1 MATSFKDI
9 FDKEILNEQYVRK
22 ELKVIYELK
31 LDLYKPL
38 EQSQPEQPAAGVEP
52 QQDAANNPV
61 APTTA
66 QPVPEQPIAPEQPP
80 VEQPQEVAPEQPPVE
95 QPAANPAQ
103 ETMNALQNAFSSVV
117 TEDDEVSVNDEN
129 KIMRNFEGEVKLSES
144 QKDNIQTFEDV
155 IEVLADHKKDGTNVI
170 DEFCAE
176 IITLCANQQYD
187 QIKQKLDKK
196 SKIWVEIYYGYN
208 KDDSVG
214 LRFSKRQNSDT
225 LTSTMLID
233 NEIVSAKFSI
243 DKINQKI
250 AEYRNYDVKKS

>member
-1 MATSFKDI
+1 MNFKQI

-22 ELKVIYELK
+22 ELKIIYELK
-31 LDLYKPL
+31 LDLYKP
-38 EQSQPEQPAAGVEP
+38 EEQPENTPAQSDVQGI
-52 QQDAANNPV
+52 ANNQISPTEVPQV
-61 APTTA
+61 APTPE
-66 QPVPEQPIAPEQPP
+66 PVPEQPAVQEPVTQPETS
-80 VEQPQEVAPEQPPVE
+80 PEE
-95 QPAANPAQ
+95 EGAAVQVSPSQ
-103 ETMNALQNAFSSVV
+103 ETAAAIQKAMSSVV
-117 TEDDEVSVNDEN
+117 TEDEASVNDGN
-129 KIMRNFEGEVKLSES
+129 KIMRNFEGEVNLSES
-144 QKDNIQTFEDV
+144 QKDNIQSFED
-155 IEVLADHKKDGTNVI
+155 ILDVLVKHRKDGTEI
-170 DEFCAE
+170 MDDFCAE
-176 IITLCANQQYD
+176 IITLCANQQFD

-250 AEYRNYDVKKS
+250 AEYRNYNAKKS